1 MVERDNQD
9 DEDLVVTRCRLRVTA
24 ESDPS
29 VLPQI
34 LAELLNQ
41 NITPRRVVAEFGIRG
56 QLHVEIEVT
65 GLRAERLSLVAK
77 KMARGVYIL
86 DTHWHPM

>member
-1 MVERDNQD
+1 MVEPDNQEE
-9 DEDLVVTRCRLRVTA
+9 EDLVVTRCRLRVTA

-34 LAELLNQ
+34 LGELHNQ
-41 NITPRRVVAEFGIRG
+41 NVTPRRVLAEFGIRG
-56 QLHVEIEVT
+56 QLHIEIEVI
-65 GLRAERLSLVAK
+65 GLRAERLSLIAK
-77 KMARGVYIL
+77 KMARGLYIL